1 MKLIDVTVP
10 LDATLPTYP
19 NNTPFSLEP
28 VKRLARGDSSNVSAL
43 HMSAHCG
50 THVDAPR
57 HFFDSG
63 PGTEALALDLLMG
76 RVRVIQVTSR
86 TGITAEDLAG
96 EDFSEDVRIL
106 IKTRNSLFWGASEF
120 RTDYVGV
127 TESGARHL
135 VAHGIKL
142 VGVDY
147 LSVEQFK
154 TPGAPAHHVLLGAGT
169 IVIEGLNLRD
179 VEPGIYDLCRCAS
192 SDRTAHPHASCCA
205 RPDSDVDAAR
215 RQPRDRP
222 RRRGR

>member
-1 MKLIDVTVP
+1 MKLIDVSVP

-19 NNTPFSLEP
+19 HNTPFSLEP
-28 VKRLARGDSSNVSAL
+28 IKRLANGDSSNVSSL

-63 PGTEALALDLLMG
+63 PGTEALPLDLLMG
-76 RVRVIQVTSR
+76 RVRVIQVPSR
-86 TGITAEDLAG
+86 TGIAAEDLANQ
-96 EDFSEDVRIL
+96 DFSEDVRIL
-106 IKTRNSLFWGASEF
+106 IKTRNSLLWGTPEF
-120 RTDYVGV
+120 RPDYIGV

-179 VEPGIYDLCRCAS
+179 VEPGIYDLCCLPLRIVG
-192 SDRTAHPHASCCA
+192 SDGAPA
-205 RPDSDVDAAR
+205 RVVLRKA
-215 RQPRDRP
+215 
-222 RRRGR
+222 

>member
-1 MKLIDVTVP
+1 MKLIDVSVP

-19 NNTPFSLEP
+19 HNTPFSLEP
-28 VKRLARGDSSNVSAL
+28 IKRLASGDSSNVSAL

-63 PGTEALALDLLMG
+63 PGTEALPLDLLMG

-86 TGITAEDLAG
+86 TGIAAEDLANQN
-96 EDFSEDVRIL
+96 FSEDVRIL
-106 IKTRNSLFWGASEF
+106 IKTRNSLLWGTPEF
-120 RTDYVGV
+120 RPDYIGV

-154 TPGAPAHHVLLGAGT
+154 TPGAPAHHVLLGAGV

-179 VEPGIYDLCRCAS
+179 VEPGIYDLCCLPLRIVG
-192 SDRTAHPHASCCA
+192 SDGAPA
-205 RPDSDVDAAR
+205 RVVLRKA
-215 RQPRDRP
+215 
-222 RRRGR
+222 

>member
-1 MKLIDVTVP
+1 MKLIDVSVP

-28 VKRLARGDSSNVSAL
+28 VKRLARGDSSNVSTL
-43 HMSAHCG
+43 PMSAHSG

-86 TGITAEDLAG
+86 TGVTAEDLAA

-106 IKTRNSLFWGASEF
+106 IKTRNSLFWGSSEF

-179 VEPGIYDLCRCAS
+179 VEPGIYDLCCLPLRIVG
-192 SDRTAHPHASCCA
+192 SDGAPA
-205 RPDSDVDAAR
+205 RVVLRKA
-215 RQPRDRP
+215 
-222 RRRGR
+222 

>member
-1 MKLIDVTVP
+1 MKLIDVSVP

-19 NNTPFSLEP
+19 DNTPFSLEP
-28 VKRLARGDSSNVSAL
+28 VKRLARGDSSNVSTL
-43 HMSAHCG
+43 HMSAHSG

-86 TGITAEDLAG
+86 TGIAAEDLAG

-106 IKTRNSLFWGASEF
+106 IKTRNSLLWGTAEF

-179 VEPGIYDLCRCAS
+179 VEPGIYDLCCLPLRIVG
-192 SDRTAHPHASCCA
+192 SDGAPA
-205 RPDSDVDAAR
+205 RVVLRKP
-215 RQPRDRP
+215 
-222 RRRGR
+222 

>member
-1 MKLIDVTVP
+1 MKLIDVSVP
-10 LDATLPTYP
+10 LDATLPAYP
-19 NNTPFSLEP
+19 HNTPFSLEP
-28 VKRLARGDSSNVSAL
+28 IKRLANGDSSNVSAL

-63 PGTEALALDLLMG
+63 PGTEALPLDLLMG
-76 RVRVIQVTSR
+76 RVRVIQINSR
-86 TGITAEDLAG
+86 TSIAAEDLADQ
-96 EDFSEDVRIL
+96 DFSEDVRIL
-106 IKTRNSLFWGASEF
+106 IKTRNSLLWGTPEF
-120 RTDYVGV
+120 RPDYIGV

-154 TPGAPAHHVLLGAGT
+154 TPGAPAHRVLLGAGA

-179 VEPGIYDLCRCAS
+179 VEPGIYDLCCLPLRIVGA
-192 SDRTAHPHASCCA
+192 DGAPA
-205 RPDSDVDAAR
+205 RVVLRKA
-215 RQPRDRP
+215 
-222 RRRGR
+222 

>member
-1 MKLIDVTVP
+1 MKLIDVSVP

-19 NNTPFSLEP
+19 HNTPFTLEP
-28 VKRLARGDSSNVSAL
+28 IQRLASGGSSNVSTI

-63 PGTEALALDLLMG
+63 PGTEALPLDLLMG

-86 TGITAEDLAG
+86 AGIAAEDLANQ
-96 EDFSEDVRIL
+96 DFSEDVRIL
-106 IKTRNSLFWGASEF
+106 IKTRNSLLWGTPEF
-120 RTDYVGV
+120 RPDYVGV

-154 TPGAPAHHVLLGAGT
+154 TPGAPAHHVLLGAGA

-179 VEPGIYDLCRCAS
+179 VEPGIYDLCCLPLRIVG
-192 SDRTAHPHASCCA
+192 SDGAPA
-205 RPDSDVDAAR
+205 RVVLRKA
-215 RQPRDRP
+215 
-222 RRRGR
+222 